1 METIAASGRV
11 TSTSYY
17 SDSKLNEIIVNTER
31 IKNYYSP
38 LGGVEKSQVITG
50 YTETLDYAYNSTGL
64 VNQRTVSGYNT
75 GFQYDI
81 LGNKT
86 RVTDPFSL
94 YTDYQYDSL
103 RRMQT
108 VTVEGRTFTYE
119 YWPDGM
125 VKAVNYPG
133 GIIRA
138 EYTYDN
144 INRLKT
150 LTNKING
157 QVNAQYVYTYDNN
170 GNITAVTENA
180 QITSYTY
187 DNLNRLT
194 GITRPNGQTM
204 AYAYDTRGN
213 RTQTTPQDSAL
224 DSVTPA
230 DFTYDGFDR
239 LSTFTAVGN
248 TSTYRYDPE
257 GLRSKKETVS
267 GATRYH
273 YDNAGRV
280 VAESNSSG
288 QVTAQ
293 NIWGQKALTRKVSGS
308 YYYYLYNGHGDVVKV
323 VDGSGNVVNNYSYDE
338 WGNILSK
345 TEGIFNP
352 LKYAGE
358 YYDDESGLIY
368 LRARYYDPTVGR
380 FISRDTVEGQINN
393 PLSLNLY
400 TYVLGNPLKYVDPTG
415 HVSRNIFREEDYPRI
430 QQISQTLAGLAIPD
444 PSSNFDCVMVQL
456 MQSSPPQIMP
466 VTTGI
471 GQTAIVGRKVVS
483 KAAGKIGNAIGSVK
497 GLFSGPKPGTLSNV
511 EARKWYLQQESIIN
525 DLINPNSSLEEQAKQ
540 AFELRNEIRT
550 QARELMADRKLAEEL
565 NASDPNKTWEGIIAE
580 KQVKGLTG
588 DDIWHGIIES
598 STRSRKSV
606 NEALGLD

>member
-1 METIAASGRV
+1 VETIAASGRV

-239 LSTFTAVGN
+239 LSTFTAGGN

-257 GLRSKKETVS
+257 GLRSKKETTS